1 MLDKLLYFAVGIAV
15 DHFTGQSRFGVEDDL
30 FCPLLG
36 HCGDVSCF
44 HCVEV
49 LDDVVYGGDDLVV
62 FIEQLD
68 GVAAALAPSV
78 IPIQTH
84 Y

>member
-36 HCGDVSCF
+36 HCCNVMCF
-44 HCVEV
+44 HCIEV
-49 LDDVVYGGDDLVV
+49 LWGGGEPPRCL
-62 FIEQLD
+62 FINISIL
-68 GVAAALAPSV
+68 G
-78 IPIQTH
+78 
-84 Y
+84 